1 MPLYLT
7 FLKGNS
13 RSACVVIGY
22 LMWKKSLSFADA
34 MSLVRQKRG
43 FIDPNLGFVGQL
55 MDFDAIF
62 RHRGGFSVDP
72 STNSKVISPSI
83 FD

>member
-1 MPLYLT
+1 MPIYLT

-13 RSACVVIGY
+13 RSACLVIGY

-62 RHRGGFSVDP
+62 RHRGLSVGP
-72 STNSKVISPSI
+72 NTNSKVITTYLSG
-83 FD
+83 